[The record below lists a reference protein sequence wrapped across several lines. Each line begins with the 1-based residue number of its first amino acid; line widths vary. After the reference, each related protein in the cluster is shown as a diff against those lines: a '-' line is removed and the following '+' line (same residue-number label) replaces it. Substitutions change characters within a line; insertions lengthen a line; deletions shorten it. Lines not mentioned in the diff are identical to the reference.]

1 MEATGRVLT
10 RDTLPF
16 YLGGFLGPFGT
27 LVVISIYP
35 ELRDSFDATS
45 SQVNWAFSGYL
56 LPMAAL
62 LLVSG
67 TLGERWGRRRVTRT
81 AFLCYGAASVVCVV
95 APTLQL
101 FVGAR
106 VLQGSANA
114 FITPLLVAG
123 LTEAVP
129 AVRLGRAIGV
139 YSSFQA
145 AGTALAPFVGGVAA
159 LVDWRLVFVA
169 VALVALL
176 LATHPPPGDPRP
188 SASAPPIRPLIGARM
203 TMLWVAALTAAAG
216 PVGVS
221 VLVGLFLR
229 DELKVGSTAAGLVL
243 LLGGSAAM
251 LLGPTWGRL
260 LDLWGPLRAS
270 VVSVSGMILLTAPLG
285 LIVNP
290 RTMALAWTVGGALA
304 GFVVINIQNLS
315 AIAVPENRGGAVSS
329 VMSFRF
335 VGHALGPLI
344 WVPVFVADPVWAFAG
359 SALLGL
365 VTLVSLAGAASR
377 VSAR

>member
-1 MEATGRVLT
+1 MATERVLT
-10 RDTLPF
+10 WDTLPF

-67 TLGERWGRRRVTRT
+67 TLGERWGRRRVTRV
-81 AFLCYGAASVVCVV
+81 AFLCYAAASVVCVV
-95 APTLQL
+95 APTLEL

-114 FITPLLVAG
+114 FITPLLIAG
-123 LTEAVP
+123 LTEAIP
-129 AVRLGRAIGV
+129 AARLGRAIGV

-169 VALVALL
+169 VAVVALL
-176 LATHPPPGDPRP
+176 LATRPPPGDPRP

-203 TMLWVAALTAAAG
+203 SMLWVAAFTAAAG
-216 PVGVS
+216 PIGIS
-221 VLVGLFLR
+221 VIVGLFLR
-229 DELKVGSTAAGLVL
+229 DELNVGSTTTGLVL

-260 LDLWGPLRAS
+260 LDQWGPLRAS
-270 VVSVSGMILLTAPLG
+270 VASVSAMILLTAPLG
-285 LIVNP
+285 LIVDP
-290 RTMALAWTVGGALA
+290 RAMAVAWTVGGALA
-304 GFVVINIQNLS
+304 GFVVINISNLS
-315 AIAVPENRGGAVSS
+315 VIAVPENRGGAVSS

-344 WVPVFVADPVWAFAG
+344 WVPVFGVDPVWAFAG
-359 SALLGL
+359 SAALGL
-365 VTLVSLAGAASR
+365 VTLVSLAGAASKMSVR
-377 VSAR
+377 